1 VLTHFRGRIPSWDVV
16 NEPFN
21 ANGSLRDCLWS
32 RVIGGDWVEQAL
44 RFARKADPNVRLF
57 VNEIRA
63 DVPNPRF
70 DALETM
76 ARDFRAR
83 GVPLDG
89 IGLQMHLTRDAPPQD
104 EIEEAIR
111 RLGELGL
118 DVHISEMDV
127 PTWYMGKT
135 VEEKLARQ
143 AESFRRVAA
152 ACQDQ
157 PACFRLTTWGFTDRY
172 SWRGESSL
180 ALPFDSEYRPKP
192 AWAVLQEVLRSPPA
206 APPPSPPPSATPEP
220 PPPVVSARVAPTSL
234 KVVARVRRQRLSTW
248 LRRRELPI
256 LVELRGSGPAH
267 LVVVARVRRGLIA
280 TAERETPSS
289 TTNVV
294 RLSLTAKDRHLLR
307 RSRGLRLLVEVA
319 VTGQNGEQSK
329 ARAQAR
335 LR

>member
-1 VLTHFRGRIPSWDVV
+1 
-16 NEPFN
+16 
-21 ANGSLRDCLWS
+21 
-32 RVIGGDWVEQAL
+32 
-44 RFARKADPNVRLF
+44 
-57 VNEIRA
+57 
-63 DVPNPRF
+63 VPNPRF
-70 DALETM
+70 EALETM

-89 IGLQMHLTRDAPPQD
+89 IGLQLHLTSDAPPQD
-104 EIEEAIR
+104 QIEEAIR
-111 RLGELGL
+111 RLGALGL

-127 PTWYMGKT
+127 PTWSLGNT
-135 VEEKLARQ
+135 VEAKLARQ
-143 AESFRRVAA
+143 AESFRRVAT

-172 SWRGESSL
+172 SWRGASSL

-206 APPPSPPPSATPEP
+206 APPPPPPPPSATPEP
-220 PPPVVSARVAPTSL
+220 PAPVVSARVAPTPL
-234 KVVARVRRQRLSTW
+234 KVLARVRRQRLTTW
-248 LRRRELPI
+248 LRRRQLPI
-256 LVELRGSGPAH
+256 LVELRGTGSAH
-267 LVVVARVRRGLIA
+267 VVVVARVRRGLIA
-280 TAERETPSS
+280 TAEDDMSS
-289 TTNVV
+289 GATKAV

-307 RSRGLRLLVEVA
+307 LSRGLRLLIDVA